1 MKSGLGKERHC
12 LYALEEEFEMGVE
25 QGILDKVNSKFF
37 FSPLRGTLP
46 SEKQSKAL
54 TVVSA
59 LGNVSTPL
67 GTDHSHLGLYSLLLT
82 AGWLTTTT
90 DHTDVP
96 GMNSDT
102 SYLTLSYLSP

>member
-1 MKSGLGKERHC
+1 MKSGLGKEPHC
-12 LYALEEEFEMGVE
+12 LYSLEEEFEMGVD
-25 QGILDKVNSKFF
+25 QGILDKVNSKF

-67 GTDHSHLGLYSLLLT
+67 GTDHSHFRSVQPSANCRL
-82 AGWLTTTT
+82 AN
-90 DHTDVP
+90 HHHRP
-96 GMNSDT
+96 Q
-102 SYLTLSYLSP
+102 